1 MKANFY
7 KKIKKYLRWALLSAL
22 VGIMAGLAA
31 TLFLT
36 LLQWATDTRTRY
48 PILIVFLPLAGLFI
62 GLVYHHYGRDVA
74 AGNNLILDEIHNP
87 KKIIPLRMFP
97 FILLGT
103 LITHLFGGSAG
114 REGTAVQ
121 MSASLAD
128 QIQAFFHVEAQE
140 RKALLVAGM
149 GAGFGAAI
157 GAPWAGAIFGMEV
170 LHIGKL
176 RLSAWFECQLSS
188 FVAYYVSLLTHAPH
202 SVYPKLNPTSFDLKT
217 FAIVLL
223 FGSLCGLGTRAFV
236 RLTHFFEKLIRR
248 WIAYPPFK
256 PLLGGLLLILLYKLE
271 GSYRYAGLG
280 LPVIQ
285 QSFSTPST
293 WEVPLLKG
301 FFTSLTLAS
310 GFKGGEFIPLVFMGA
325 TLGSALSLLFKVSS
339 SLLASLG
346 FAAMFAGAANTP
358 IACTLMAME
367 IFGPQIGPYALLACL
382 MSYYFS
388 GPQGIYSAQ
397 QTTRAKHHRWM
408 TLGKYLGEL
417 PKRFFKAKA

>member
-1 MKANFY
+1 MLK
-7 KKIKKYLRWALLSAL
+7 
-22 VGIMAGLAA
+22 
-31 TLFLT
+31 
-36 LLQWATDTRTRY
+36 WATDTRTLH
-48 PILIVFLPLAGLFI
+48 PILILFLPLAGLLI

-103 LITHLFGGSAG
+103 IITHLFGGSAG

-128 QIQAFFHVEAQE
+128 QIQSFFHVEAQE

-170 LHIGKL
+170 LHVGKL
-176 RLSAWFECQLSS
+176 RLVAWFECFIAS
-188 FVAYYVSLLTHAPH
+188 FVAYYVSRLTHAPH
-202 SVYPKLNPTSFDLKT
+202 SLYPQLENIGFHWKS
-217 FAIVLL
+217 FAIVLF
-223 FGSLCGLGTRAFV
+223 FGCLCGLATRAFV
-236 RLTHFFEKLIRR
+236 LTTHFFEKIIRR
-248 WIAYPPFK
+248 YIAYPPFK
-256 PLLGGLLLILLYKLE
+256 PLLGGIVLITLYWLE

-280 LPVIQ
+280 LPIIQ
-285 QSFSTPST
+285 QSFVSPSS

-325 TLGSALSLLFKVSS
+325 TLGSALSLLFKISI
-339 SLLASLG
+339 SLMAALG

-358 IACTLMAME
+358 LACTLMAME
-367 IFGPQIGPYALLACL
+367 IFGPEIAPYALLACL

-388 GPQGIYSAQ
+388 GPKGIYGSQ
-397 QTTRAKHHRWM
+397 KVIRAKHHHWL

-417 PKRFFKAKA
+417 PKRFLRSQA